1 MAEETKL
8 GWKGYIKP
16 LFCDRDDGGMSIGRM
31 SLWLTI
37 TPALKLW
44 WTGADIQINHLYALG
59 FLFLYEGYKK
69 IPMFIKLIKA
79 WKGTDTEDE

>member
-8 GWKGYIKP
+8 GFMGYIKP
-16 LFCDRDDGGMSIGRM
+16 LFCDNGSGMSIGRM
-31 SLWLTI
+31 SLWLTL
-37 TPALKLW
+37 TPALRLW
-44 WTGADIQINHLYALG
+44 WTGEDIQINHLYALG

-79 WKGTDTEDE
+79 WKGTDKEDE